1 MGSRER
7 SAQISASIGRR
18 SLLGGATATAFA
30 AGASRRARANQAPG
44 ITDTEIKFGNT
55 YAYSGPASAY
65 GTIARASA
73 AYFKMINEQGGING
87 RTLNFISYDD
97 AYSPPKTVEQ
107 TRRLI
112 EQDGVAFLFN
122 PLGTA
127 SNSAIVKYVN
137 QKKVPHL
144 FISTGADKFTEYK
157 DHPWTLIWAPS
168 YRVEARIYAKYILR
182 QFPDAT
188 IGLLYQNDDFGK
200 DYYLG
205 LQDTLG
211 EKFKQI
217 KMSTYEVTDATVD
230 SQLITLKE
238 AGVDL
243 LVSACTPK
251 FSAMVFRKKY
261 DLGWNANHIASNVGI
276 SVASVMVPAGPER
289 AVGAISSY
297 YLKDPTDPAWKDD
310 AEMKT
315 WRLFMAKYYPD
326 GDLADAGNV
335 FGYGVAFTLC
345 QVLTACG
352 NDLSRENIMKQ
363 ALSMHQLRCPVTLP
377 GMTLNT
383 SPTDYV
389 PMKQLQLQKWNGK
402 TWERFGD
409 LIEGSNLT

>member
-1 MGSRER
+1 MSSRDDT
-7 SAQISASIGRR
+7 ADIPASIRRR
-18 SLLGGATATAFA
+18 SLLGA
-30 AGASRRARANQAPG
+30 AAAVTLAPMMSRRAYADQAPG

-73 AYFKMINEQGGING
+73 AYFRMINEQGGING
-87 RTLNFISYDD
+87 RKLNFISYDD
-97 AYSPPKTVEQ
+97 AYSPSKTVEQ

-127 SNSAIVKYVN
+127 TNTAIVKYVN
-137 QKKVPHL
+137 QKKIPHL
-144 FISTGADKFTEYK
+144 FISTGADKFTDYK

-168 YRVEARIYAKYILR
+168 YRVEARIYGKYILR
-182 QFPDAT
+182 EFPNAK
-188 IGLLYQNDDFGK
+188 IGFLYQNDDFGK

-211 EKFKQI
+211 DKFKQI
-217 KMSTYEVTDATVD
+217 TMATYEVTDATVD
-230 SQLITLKE
+230 SQLISLKE

-243 LVSACTPK
+243 LISACTPK
-251 FSAMVFRKKY
+251 FSAMAFRKKY
-261 DLGWNANHIASNVGI
+261 DLGWKAQHFASSVGI
-276 SVASVMVPAGPER
+276 SVAAVMEPAGPER
-289 AVGAISSY
+289 AIGAISSY

-310 AEMKT
+310 SEMKT
-315 WRLFMAKYYPD
+315 WRAFMAKYYPE

-335 FGYGVAFTLC
+335 FGYGVAFTMC
-345 QVLTACG
+345 HVLNSCG
-352 NDLSRENIMKQ
+352 NDLSRQNIMKQ
-363 ALSMHQLRCPVTLP
+363 ALSMHQLRCPVNLP

-389 PMKQLQLQKWNGK
+389 PMKQLQLQRWNGK
-402 TWERFGD
+402 SWERFGE

>member
-1 MGSRER
+1 MSSRDET
-7 SAQISASIGRR
+7 AGTSASIRRR
-18 SLLGGATATAFA
+18 SLLGAA
-30 AGASRRARANQAPG
+30 AGAALVPALIRRARASQAPG

-55 YAYSGPASAY
+55 YPYSGPASSYA
-65 GTIARASA
+65 TIARASA
-73 AYFKMINEQGGING
+73 AYFRMVNEKGGING
-87 RTLNFISYDD
+87 RKLNFISYDD

-127 SNSAIVKYVN
+127 TNTAIVKYVN
-137 QKKVPHL
+137 QKKIPHL
-144 FISTGADKFTEYK
+144 FISTGADKWTDYK
-157 DHPWTLIWAPS
+157 EHPWTLTWAPT
-168 YRVEARIYAKYILR
+168 YRVEARIYGKYIQR
-182 QFPDAT
+182 EFPSAK

-211 EKFKQI
+211 EKFKQVTLA
-217 KMSTYEVTDATVD
+217 TYEVTDATVD
-230 SQLITLKE
+230 SQLISLKE
-238 AGVDL
+238 AGVDV

-261 DLGWNANHIASNVGI
+261 DLGWNATHVASNVGI
-276 SVASVMVPAGPER
+276 SVAAVMEPAGPER
-289 AVGAISSY
+289 AKGAISSY

-310 AEMKT
+310 AEMKE
-315 WRLFMAKYYPD
+315 WRTFMAKYYPE

-335 FGYGVAFTLC
+335 FGYGVAFTMC
-345 QVLTACG
+345 HVLEQCG

-363 ALSMHQLRCPVTLP
+363 ALSLHQLRCPGNLP

-402 TWERFGD
+402 TWDRFGE